1 MALQGVILYLLVLFP
16 AALLIEDSP
25 NSHPDGPPITCG
37 RLGSEK
43 LLRKKSSNSIC
54 CGDEQYSPDTHCCC
68 WDGALRTEARGCSR
82 CCEQD
87 KNQAPLA
94 CCGQRPFD
102 PSSAVCCGLKILAHP
117 LRCCGGG
124 AYHTNTQ
131 LCCGPLGREK
141 ILSKKHEENICCGDG
156 QYSNG
161 THECLGDPPRV
172 KERPVSPGTRSDR
185 ASIPRPA
192 EYRGIEIS
200 FQSCGQGAYHTNT
213 QLCCGPLGR
222 EKILSKEH
230 EENIC
235 CGDGQ
240 YSNGTHECL
249 GDPPRVKER
258 PVSPGTR
265 SDRAFI
271 PMPAEYR
278 GIEISFQSCGQ
289 GAYHTNTQL
298 CCGPLGREKILSK
311 EHEENIC
318 CGDAQYSNGT
328 HECLGDPPRVKE
340 RPVSPGTR
348 PVSPGTR
355 SDRATI
361 PRPADSS
368 ALPVSSVMAEQ
379 LAPSTVNLPV
389 AEPGGR
395 PRVRVSGR
403 GPADPPDS
411 RGTGPAPSSPSPWTR
426 LRGMLFRSGR
436 S

>member
-25 NSHPDGPPITCG
+25 NSHPYGPPITCG
-37 RLGSEK
+37 RISSEK

-68 WDGALRTEARGCSR
+68 LDGAFRTEARDCSL

-87 KNQAPLA
+87 KNQAAPIGDLALFESNVSKDDSHNIVRQPCHPSTA
-94 CCGQRPFD
+94 CCGQQAFD
-102 PSSAVCCGLKILAHP
+102 PSSAVFCGLTILVHP

-141 ILSKKHEENICCGDG
+141 ILSKKHEENICCGDA
-156 QYSNG
+156 QYNNGTHECLGDPRRVKERPVSPGTCSDRASIPRPAGLYNPNTQLCCGPLGRRKILSKKHEENNCCGDAQYNNG
-161 THECLGDPPRV
+161 THECLGDPPSV

-185 ASIPRPA
+185 AS
-192 EYRGIEIS
+192 
-200 FQSCGQGAYHTNT
+200 
-213 QLCCGPLGR
+213 
-222 EKILSKEH
+222 
-230 EENIC
+230 
-235 CGDGQ
+235 
-240 YSNGTHECL
+240 
-249 GDPPRVKER
+249 
-258 PVSPGTR
+258 
-265 SDRAFI
+265 
-271 PMPAEYR
+271 
-278 GIEISFQSCGQ
+278 
-289 GAYHTNTQL
+289 
-298 CCGPLGREKILSK
+298 
-311 EHEENIC
+311 
-318 CGDAQYSNGT
+318 
-328 HECLGDPPRVKE
+328 
-340 RPVSPGTR
+340 
-348 PVSPGTR
+348 
-355 SDRATI
+355 I

-411 RGTGPAPSSPSPWTR
+411 RGTGPAPSSPSPRTT

-436 S
+436 R

>member
-16 AALLIEDSP
+16 AALLIEDSA

-68 WDGALRTEARGCSR
+68 WDGALRTEARGCSH

-94 CCGQRPFD
+94 CCGHRPFD
-102 PSSAVCCGLKILAHP
+102 PSFAVCCGLKILAHP

-124 AYHTNTQ
+124 AYNNNTQ
-131 LCCGPLGREK
+131 LCCGSLGREK
-141 ILSKKHEENICCGDG
+141 ILSKIHEENICCGDG

-172 KERPVSPGTRSDR
+172 KERSVSPGTRSDR

-192 EYRGIEIS
+192 EYRGIETS
-200 FQSCGQGAYHTNT
+200 FQCCGQGAYNNTT

-222 EKILSKEH
+222 EKILSKIH

-258 PVSPGTR
+258 SVSPGTR
-265 SDRAFI
+265 SDRASI
-271 PMPAEYR
+271 PRPAEYR
-278 GIEISFQSCGQ
+278 GIETSFQCCGQ
-289 GAYHTNTQL
+289 GAYNNTTQL

-311 EHEENIC
+311 NHEENIC
-318 CGDAQYSNGT
+318 CGDGQYSNGT

-340 RPVSPGTR
+340 RS
-348 PVSPGTR
+348 VSPGTR
-355 SDRATI
+355 SDRASI

-368 ALPVSSVMAEQ
+368 ALPVSSIMAEQ

-395 PRVRVSGR
+395 PRVRVSG
-403 GPADPPDS
+403 PADPPDS
-411 RGTGPAPSSPSPWTR
+411 RGTGPAPSSPSHWTR